1 MFFTDKSVSNVPPRM
16 ASKGKQRNACVN
28 ECVLLPTSRNPPL
41 VATLKAGFVAYPAI
55 GCFPLRQRISSVR
68 RFQNWQHFWCHF
80 RQRLPASQLASDCL
94 NFSGA
99 GRPPKTV
106 LRMENA
112 ALQVFFRLDNKVV
125 SLVNEFSEEAT
136 S

>member
-80 RQRLPASQLASDCL
+80 RQRLPASPTSLGLPEFQ
-94 NFSGA
+94 
-99 GRPPKTV
+99 RRRKTPKTV